1 MLFLKNLGK
10 ALLYSN
16 IGLFG
21 LTLIMTLL
29 NYINIINISIV
40 NIFSYII
47 PFISLFI
54 GGIIMGKNSQK
65 KGWLEGLKFGLIVTI
80 ILFMLN
86 FLGFDQGYTKDNII
100 LYIIVMIA
108 SILGGMMGINFKKI
122 D

>member
-10 ALLYSN
+10 ALLYSS

-54 GGIIMGKNSQK
+54 GGIIMGKSSQK